1 MGLSTSGLRQ
11 LLESN
16 VVELKF
22 QRRNP
27 SPGRALSRRM
37 LCSLNLN
44 ILNSDI
50 GQKIFNFKPPSG
62 RKAYSFESYNLIS
75 VFDMFMQD
83 WRAIP
88 AESVNIIQVIP
99 CDPPLKFWEYFDE
112 ILSKMSAQQKAQFM
126 DK

>member
-1 MGLSTSGLRQ
+1 VSLSASGLRQ

-27 SPGRALSRRM
+27 SPGRSSSRRR
-37 LCSLNLN
+37 LWSLNLN
-44 ILNSDI
+44 ILNSEI
-50 GQKIFNFKPPSG
+50 GQKIFNFKPPTG
-62 RKAYSFESYNLIS
+62 RSPYSFQANNLVP
-75 VFDMFMQD
+75 VFDMFMLD

-99 CDPPLKFWEYFDE
+99 SEPPLKFWEYFDE
-112 ILSKMSAQQKAQFM
+112 VLSKMSAQQKAQFM

>member
-1 MGLSTSGLRQ
+1 VGLSTSGLRQ
-11 LLESN
+11 LLEGN

-27 SPGRALSRRM
+27 SPGRSPSRRM

-44 ILNSDI
+44 ILNSEI
-50 GQKIFNFKPPSG
+50 GQRIFNFKPPSG
-62 RKAYSFESYNLIS
+62 RKPYSFESYNLIS
-75 VFDMFMQD
+75 AFDMFMQD

-112 ILSKMSAQQKAQFM
+112 VLSKMSAQQKAQFM